1 MRIFLRYIIACLCLA
16 AGFNATA
23 DDYPS
28 RPIRLLVG
36 YVAGGGPDMI
46 ARVLGNNLAHTIG
59 QPVIIE
65 NKPGAGGVLATG
77 LLAKLPPDGYNL
89 LLGETGQLVI
99 APFVNKSVPYHT
111 LTDFTPVAK
120 ITTDPMLLVA
130 SSKSSINTME
140 DLIRQAKAKP
150 GSLSYGSSGIGTI
163 HNIAMEAFKTSM
175 GLDIVHVPYKG
186 SGQSITAAL
195 SGEIPLL
202 ITSITAAGPHIRSGE
217 LHILASTSAAPLPM
231 YPDVPS
237 FSKYIAG
244 FDFSSEVGI
253 LAPAGLPP
261 DILTKLTESIKKAV
275 QRPEF
280 KEQLKDTSIAVTYS
294 SPAEYS
300 ASLRANMEKFEKAV
314 KAAKIQRE

>member
-1 MRIFLRYIIACLCLA
+1 MLKLFRSIACLCALI
-16 AGFNATA
+16 GFNASA

-28 RPIRLLVG
+28 RPIKIIVG

-46 ARVLGNNLAHTIG
+46 ARVLATNLAQTIG
-59 QPVIIE
+59 QPVIVE

-77 LLAKLPPDGYNL
+77 MVAKLPADGYTL
-89 LLGETGQLVI
+89 LLGETGQLLI
-99 APFVNKSVPYHT
+99 APFVNKSVSYHT

-130 SSKSSINTME
+130 SSRSSIRSME
-140 DLIRQAKAKP
+140 DLIRQAKARP
-150 GSLSYGSSGIGTI
+150 GTISYGSSGIGTI
-163 HNIAMEAFKTSM
+163 HNITMEAFKASM
-175 GLDIVHVPYKG
+175 GLDIVHIPYKG

-202 ITSITAAGPHIRSGE
+202 MTSITAAGAHIRNGS
-217 LHILASTSAAPLPM
+217 LRILATTSAAPLPG

-237 FSKYIAG
+237 FARYIPG

-261 DILTKLTESIKKAV
+261 SILAKLTGSIKKAV
-275 QRPEF
+275 ERPEF
-280 KEQLKDTSIAVTYS
+280 KAQLKNTSIAVTYS
-294 SPAEYS
+294 TPAGYAEN
-300 ASLRANMEKFEKAV
+300 LRVNMKKFEQAV
-314 KAAKIQRE
+314 KSANIGSR